1 MTPDERKR
9 LQKLDD
15 LVLNASSEELKKLQE
30 IDSKTQLEGLSFYD
44 VYVDSSSLIRK
55 VNPSKNFHSSFK

>member
-1 MTPDERKR
+1 MTPSERKC

-15 LVLNASSEELKKLQE
+15 LVLNASPKELKKLQE

-44 VYVDSSSLIRK
+44 VYVDSNSLIK
-55 VNPSKNFHSSFK
+55 EVKS

>member
-1 MTPDERKR
+1 MTPDERQR

-15 LVLNASSEELKKLQE
+15 IILNASHEELKKLQE

-44 VYVDSSSLIRK
+44 VYVDSSSLVK
-55 VNPSKNFHSSFK
+55 EVS

>member
-15 LVLNASSEELKKLQE
+15 LVLGASSQELEKIQE
-30 IDSKTQLEGLSFYD
+30 MDHQTQLEGLSFYD
-44 VYVDSSSLIRK
+44 IYLDSRSLVSQNIKR
-55 VNPSKNFHSSFK
+55 PSRTH

>member
-1 MTPDERKR
+1 MTPSERQR

-15 LVLNASSEELKKLQE
+15 LILNASVEELKKLQE

-44 VYVDSSSLIRK
+44 VYVDSSSLIK
-55 VNPSKNFHSSFK
+55 EVKPSRHFHS